1 MFCPNCG
8 ARVADGRGFCG
19 ACGRALRG
27 AGAPQMTSAT
37 NAPPAVATSVAARPV
52 ARKRHSWRRRAPLV
66 AAAAVAATVAIV
78 ITGLLTERFGLA
90 RPHLTPGVYILS
102 GSSASDTTVLSI
114 SEGDHVSL
122 SVRGSGKGGWD
133 ARVSQA
139 GRDHLHV
146 QVPITAASLPEM
158 LGVNNKFGPV
168 SNSLKSIT
176 ALRLGDGQSSDHS
189 LNLVIP
195 RGAPDSIVG
204 TWAWW
209 VTDKSGLP
217 QQGDTFT
224 RGVTFALEW
233 MKVEDDGTFRTG
245 TIPSSDMAAVADS
258 LKAGTFQGDNF
269 FAFSGK
275 WIRQGDGSFVL
286 TSPDGH
292 TLTFQYHK

>member
-146 QVPITAASLPEM
+146 QMQVHIPMAVEIGAP
-158 LGVNNKFGPV
+158 
-168 SNSLKSIT
+168 
-176 ALRLGDGQSSDHS
+176 SDLS
-189 LNLVIP
+189 YNLVIP
-195 RGAPDSIVG
+195 QGAPDSIVG
-204 TWAWW
+204 TWAAWT
-209 VTDKSGLP
+209 TDENGLP
-217 QQGDTFT
+217 LQGDI
-224 RGVTFALEW
+224 GALAW

-258 LKAGTFQGDNF
+258 LKAGTFQGDAN
-269 FAFSGK
+269 AMLGN
-275 WIRQGDGSFVL
+275 WTRQGDGSFVL
-286 TSPDGH
+286 TFPDGN